1 MPTPPRRVLV
11 ATLGLLVAC
20 GGSAPPAPPRAA
32 DTLAFLV
39 GGWSHDDGT
48 TVVTERWRAA
58 PDGDLLGHGTVR
70 MGRVTG
76 FSETL
81 HVTRIDGALVY
92 TAWPADQ
99 DPVAFRGSAE
109 GADRVTFRN
118 ADHDFPREITYRREA
133 EVLHVRATGV
143 RDGAEHEETWTLGAT
158 E

>member
-1 MPTPPRRVLV
+1 MASTSRHD
-11 ATLGLLVAC
+11 ATALLGLLVAC
-20 GGSAPPAPPRAA
+20 GGDPEPAPTAA
-32 DTLAFLV
+32 DALPFLV
-39 GGWSHDDGT
+39 GGWTHDDGT

-81 HVTRIDGALVY
+81 HITRSDGALVY

-99 DPVAFRGSAE
+99 EPVPFRVSAQ
-109 GADRVTFRN
+109 GDDRVTFLN

-133 EVLHVRATGV
+133 QVLHVRATGV
-143 RDGAEHEETWTLGAT
+143 REGAEHEETWTLGAT